1 MKADMRACFN
11 DDVDGMKAGMK
22 VCFKA
27 DKTRVLMVVLMI

>member
-1 MKADMRACFN
+1 MKADMKACF
-11 DDVDGMKAGMK
+11 DGDVDGMEADMK